1 MRNRMLLR
9 LYAIPLLLA
18 VAAVVVL
25 WVLGL
30 VVPDLFA
37 GSPYLAALGLKAQGL
52 ALPVSGGFVVAATL
66 AGVWQTVRWWR
77 WNTGRADFCHN
88 CGGMVQDRDGRRG
101 RGPYV
106 HCLACG
112 TNRSLR

>member
-1 MRNRMLLR
+1 MLLR
-9 LYAIPLLLA
+9 LYAFPLMLA
-18 VAAVVVL
+18 VAAVLAL

-30 VVPDLFA
+30 VLPDLFA
-37 GSPYLAALGLKAQGL
+37 DSPYLAALGLQVQGL
-52 ALPVSGGFVVAATL
+52 ALPACWVLVAAATVA
-66 AGVWQTVRWWR
+66 AGWQTVRLWLW
-77 WNTGRADFCHN
+77 TQGKTDSCHN

-112 TNRSLR
+112 TNRPLR